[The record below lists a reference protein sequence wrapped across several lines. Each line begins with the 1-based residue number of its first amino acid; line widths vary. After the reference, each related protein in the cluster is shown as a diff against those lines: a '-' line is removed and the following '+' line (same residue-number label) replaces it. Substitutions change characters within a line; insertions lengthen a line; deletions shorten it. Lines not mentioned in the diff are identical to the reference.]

1 MDRAVRVKV
10 IERAKGEMMTI
21 RVVRKYKVVCPDGVE
36 YVINIST
43 KKAAERLAK
52 RLAKQHEKCNGKPHR
67 VVPYIDTPGLVVRRV
82 R

>member
-1 MDRAVRVKV
+1 
-10 IERAKGEMMTI
+10 MTI
-21 RVVRKYKVVCPDGVE
+21 RVVRKYKVVCPDGTE

-52 RLAKQHEKCNGKPHR
+52 RLAKHHEKCSGKPHR
-67 VVPYIDTPGLVVRRV
+67 VVPYIDTKNMVVRRV